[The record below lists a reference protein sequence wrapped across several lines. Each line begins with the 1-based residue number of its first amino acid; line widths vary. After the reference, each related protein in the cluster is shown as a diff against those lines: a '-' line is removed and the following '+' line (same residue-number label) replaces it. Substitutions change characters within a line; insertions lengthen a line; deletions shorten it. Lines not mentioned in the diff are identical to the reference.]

1 MSDDLQA
8 VNPRARLFRV
18 ILSVYGIG
26 IYIFLF
32 APIAVL
38 ILLSF
43 NSSTVVGF
51 PMAGFTT
58 DWYARLVH
66 DNVILGA
73 LEKSLIVAFWVTVLS
88 TVIGTMAAFPLVR
101 ANIKNRGGVRVFIT
115 LPIMMPGLL
124 IGVAILVLATNVLH
138 IQPSIQTAIIGQ
150 TVLATPF
157 VILVVSSR
165 LEALDRNL
173 ERAAADLGA
182 NGAQRILFVVLPLIY
197 PGIIAGGLI
206 ALTLSLDEF
215 IVTNFIIGADQTLP
229 IYIYNQL
236 KFGITP
242 EVNALATLMLLGTL
256 AVAGVT
262 FGALR
267 LVKALA
273 SVRGRASGGSEV
285 PKPHRPTGGLGG
297 AVVEGIKAASSD
309 ACLVMDGDL
318 QHPPEKIPEMLET
331 LRRGDVDVVVASRYI
346 GDGTATGSRTARR
359 VLVSRASTP
368 VTRAMFPVRLK
379 EVSDPMTGFFL
390 IDRRAS
396 TSTTSSR
403 GVSRSCSRSWR
414 ARPLRVAEVPFHFA
428 DRHAGESKA
437 SFAPGPALPHPARR
451 APLRQD
457 VALRRHRRTGRDREH
472 RHRLGAHPHGR
483 RLHRRRG
490 DRLRSHDHR
499 RTSS

>member
-18 ILSVYGIG
+18 ILSFYGVG

-32 APIAVL
+32 APIAVM

-43 NSSTVVGF
+43 NTSRVVGF

-58 DWYARLVH
+58 DWYTRLAS
-66 DNVILGA
+66 DNVILNA

-138 IQPSIQTAIIGQ
+138 IQPSIETAIIGQ

-165 LEALDRNL
+165 LESLDRNL

-182 NGAQRILFVVLPLIY
+182 GGFQRIVFVVLPLIY
-197 PGIIAGGLI
+197 PGIIAGALI

-215 IVTNFIIGADQTLP
+215 VVTNFIIGADQTLP

-256 AVAGVT
+256 AVAGGT

-273 SVRGRASGGSEV
+273 SVTKKTNRMEEPAS
-285 PKPHRPTGGLGG
+285 
-297 AVVEGIKAASSD
+297 
-309 ACLVMDGDL
+309 
-318 QHPPEKIPEMLET
+318 
-331 LRRGDVDVVVASRYI
+331 
-346 GDGTATGSRTARR
+346 AT
-359 VLVSRASTP
+359 V
-368 VTRAMFPVRLK
+368 
-379 EVSDPMTGFFL
+379 
-390 IDRRAS
+390 
-396 TSTTSSR
+396 
-403 GVSRSCSRSWR
+403 
-414 ARPLRVAEVPFHFA
+414 
-428 DRHAGESKA
+428 
-437 SFAPGPALPHPARR
+437 
-451 APLRQD
+451 
-457 VALRRHRRTGRDREH
+457 
-472 RHRLGAHPHGR
+472 
-483 RLHRRRG
+483 
-490 DRLRSHDHR
+490 
-499 RTSS
+499 

>member
-1 MSDDLQA
+1 MSDELQA

-18 ILSVYGIG
+18 ILTFYGVG

-32 APIAVL
+32 APIAVM

-43 NSSTVVGF
+43 NSSRVVGF

-58 DWYARLVH
+58 DWYSRLSH
-66 DNVILGA
+66 DTVILNA
-73 LEKSLIVAFWVTVLS
+73 LEKSVFVALWVTVFS

-101 ANIKNRGGVRVFIT
+101 ANIKNRGGGRVFIT

-124 IGVAILVLATNVLH
+124 IGVAIIVLATNVPH
-138 IQPSIQTAIIGQ
+138 IQPSVYTAISGQ

-182 NGAQRILFVVLPLIY
+182 NAPQRILFVVLPLIY
-197 PGIIAGGLI
+197 PGIIAGALI

-256 AVAGVT
+256 AVAGLT

-267 LVKALA
+267 LVKVLTSVTKITNRLEEPA
-273 SVRGRASGGSEV
+273 S
-285 PKPHRPTGGLGG
+285 
-297 AVVEGIKAASSD
+297 
-309 ACLVMDGDL
+309 
-318 QHPPEKIPEMLET
+318 
-331 LRRGDVDVVVASRYI
+331 
-346 GDGTATGSRTARR
+346 
-359 VLVSRASTP
+359 
-368 VTRAMFPVRLK
+368 
-379 EVSDPMTGFFL
+379 
-390 IDRRAS
+390 
-396 TSTTSSR
+396 
-403 GVSRSCSRSWR
+403 
-414 ARPLRVAEVPFHFA
+414 AEV
-428 DRHAGESKA
+428 
-437 SFAPGPALPHPARR
+437 
-451 APLRQD
+451 
-457 VALRRHRRTGRDREH
+457 
-472 RHRLGAHPHGR
+472 
-483 RLHRRRG
+483 
-490 DRLRSHDHR
+490 
-499 RTSS
+499 

>member
-8 VNPRARLFRV
+8 VNPRARLFRI
-18 ILSVYGIG
+18 ILSFYGVG

-32 APIAVL
+32 APIAVM

-43 NSSTVVGF
+43 NTSRVVGF

-58 DWYARLVH
+58 DWYSRLSQ
-66 DNVILGA
+66 DTVILNA
-73 LEKSLIVAFWVTVLS
+73 LEKSLIVAFWVTVFS

-138 IQPSIQTAIIGQ
+138 VQPSLETAIIGQ

-182 NGAQRILFVVLPLIY
+182 GGFQRTVFVVLPLIY
-197 PGIIAGGLI
+197 PGIIAGALI

-256 AVAGVT
+256 AVAGMT

-267 LVKALA
+267 LVKLLA
-273 SVRGRASGGSEV
+273 SVTR
-285 PKPHRPTGGLGG
+285 T
-297 AVVEGIKAASSD
+297 
-309 ACLVMDGDL
+309 
-318 QHPPEKIPEMLET
+318 T
-331 LRRGDVDVVVASRYI
+331 NRR
-346 GDGTATGSRTARR
+346 
-359 VLVSRASTP
+359 
-368 VTRAMFPVRLK
+368 
-379 EVSDPMTGFFL
+379 E
-390 IDRRAS
+390 
-396 TSTTSSR
+396 
-403 GVSRSCSRSWR
+403 
-414 ARPLRVAEVPFHFA
+414 
-428 DRHAGESKA
+428 
-437 SFAPGPALPHPARR
+437 PAR
-451 APLRQD
+451 
-457 VALRRHRRTGRDREH
+457 V
-472 RHRLGAHPHGR
+472 
-483 RLHRRRG
+483 
-490 DRLRSHDHR
+490 
-499 RTSS
+499 

>member
-18 ILSVYGIG
+18 ILSFYGAG

-32 APIAVL
+32 APIAVM

-43 NSSTVVGF
+43 NTSRVVGF

-58 DWYARLVH
+58 DWYTRLAS
-66 DNVILGA
+66 DTVIFNA
-73 LEKSLIVAFWVTVLS
+73 LQKSLIVAFWVTVLS

-138 IQPSIQTAIIGQ
+138 IQPSIYTAIIGQ

-182 NGAQRILFVVLPLIY
+182 SGTQRILFVVLPLIY
-197 PGIIAGGLI
+197 PGIIAGALI

-267 LVKALA
+267 LVKVLA
-273 SVRGRASGGSEV
+273 SVTKNTKRLEESAS
-285 PKPHRPTGGLGG
+285 
-297 AVVEGIKAASSD
+297 AS
-309 ACLVMDGDL
+309 A
-318 QHPPEKIPEMLET
+318 
-331 LRRGDVDVVVASRYI
+331 
-346 GDGTATGSRTARR
+346 
-359 VLVSRASTP
+359 
-368 VTRAMFPVRLK
+368 
-379 EVSDPMTGFFL
+379 
-390 IDRRAS
+390 
-396 TSTTSSR
+396 
-403 GVSRSCSRSWR
+403 
-414 ARPLRVAEVPFHFA
+414 
-428 DRHAGESKA
+428 
-437 SFAPGPALPHPARR
+437 
-451 APLRQD
+451 
-457 VALRRHRRTGRDREH
+457 
-472 RHRLGAHPHGR
+472 
-483 RLHRRRG
+483 
-490 DRLRSHDHR
+490 
-499 RTSS
+499 

>member
-18 ILSVYGIG
+18 ILSFYGIG

-32 APIAVL
+32 APIAVM

-43 NSSTVVGF
+43 NTSRVVGF

-58 DWYARLVH
+58 DWYARLTH
-66 DNVILGA
+66 DTVILNA
-73 LEKSLIVAFWVTVLS
+73 LEKSLIVAFWVTLLS
-88 TVIGTMAAFPLVR
+88 TIVGTMAAFPLVR
-101 ANIKNRGGVRVFIT
+101 ANIRNRGGVRVFIT

-138 IQPSIQTAIIGQ
+138 IQPSLETAIIGQ

-165 LEALDRNL
+165 LEALDRNM

-182 NGAQRILFVVLPLIY
+182 GAFQRIMFVVLPLIY
-197 PGIIAGGLI
+197 PGIIAGALI

-256 AVAGVT
+256 AVAGGT

-267 LVKALA
+267 LVKMLA
-273 SVRGRASGGSEV
+273 SNT
-285 PKPHRPTGGLGG
+285 KKTHHR
-297 AVVEGIKAASSD
+297 E
-309 ACLVMDGDL
+309 
-318 QHPPEKIPEMLET
+318 E
-331 LRRGDVDVVVASRYI
+331 
-346 GDGTATGSRTARR
+346 
-359 VLVSRASTP
+359 
-368 VTRAMFPVRLK
+368 
-379 EVSDPMTGFFL
+379 
-390 IDRRAS
+390 
-396 TSTTSSR
+396 
-403 GVSRSCSRSWR
+403 
-414 ARPLRVAEVPFHFA
+414 
-428 DRHAGESKA
+428 
-437 SFAPGPALPHPARR
+437 PAR
-451 APLRQD
+451 AT
-457 VALRRHRRTGRDREH
+457 V
-472 RHRLGAHPHGR
+472 
-483 RLHRRRG
+483 
-490 DRLRSHDHR
+490 
-499 RTSS
+499 

>member
-8 VNPRARLFRV
+8 VNPRARLFRI
-18 ILSVYGIG
+18 ILSIYGIG

-58 DWYARLVH
+58 NWYARLSH
-66 DNVILGA
+66 DKVILDA
-73 LEKSLIVAFWVTVLS
+73 LEKSLFVAFWVTVLA
-88 TVIGTMAAFPLVR
+88 TLIGTAAAFPLVR

-138 IQPSIQTAIIGQ
+138 IQPSLRVAIIGQ

-182 NGAQRILFVVLPLIY
+182 GQLQRLLFVVLPLIY
-197 PGIIAGGLI
+197 PGIIAGALI

-229 IYIYNQL
+229 IFIYNQL

-256 AVAGVT
+256 AVTGGT

-267 LVKALA
+267 LVKLLA
-273 SVRGRASGGSEV
+273 STTKKTKRLEETAS
-285 PKPHRPTGGLGG
+285 
-297 AVVEGIKAASSD
+297 
-309 ACLVMDGDL
+309 
-318 QHPPEKIPEMLET
+318 
-331 LRRGDVDVVVASRYI
+331 
-346 GDGTATGSRTARR
+346 
-359 VLVSRASTP
+359 
-368 VTRAMFPVRLK
+368 
-379 EVSDPMTGFFL
+379 
-390 IDRRAS
+390 
-396 TSTTSSR
+396 
-403 GVSRSCSRSWR
+403 
-414 ARPLRVAEVPFHFA
+414 AEV
-428 DRHAGESKA
+428 
-437 SFAPGPALPHPARR
+437 
-451 APLRQD
+451 
-457 VALRRHRRTGRDREH
+457 
-472 RHRLGAHPHGR
+472 
-483 RLHRRRG
+483 
-490 DRLRSHDHR
+490 
-499 RTSS
+499 

>member
-18 ILSVYGIG
+18 ILSFYGVG

-32 APIAVL
+32 APIAVM

-43 NSSTVVGF
+43 NTSRVVGF

-58 DWYARLVH
+58 DWYTRLAS
-66 DNVILGA
+66 DTVILNA
-73 LEKSLIVAFWVTVLS
+73 LQKSLIVAFWVTVLS

-138 IQPSIQTAIIGQ
+138 IQPSIYTAIIGQ

-182 NGAQRILFVVLPLIY
+182 SGTQRILFVVLPLIY
-197 PGIIAGGLI
+197 PGIIAGALI

-267 LVKALA
+267 LVKVLA
-273 SVRGRASGGSEV
+273 SVSKNTKRLEEPAS
-285 PKPHRPTGGLGG
+285 
-297 AVVEGIKAASSD
+297 AS
-309 ACLVMDGDL
+309 A
-318 QHPPEKIPEMLET
+318 
-331 LRRGDVDVVVASRYI
+331 
-346 GDGTATGSRTARR
+346 
-359 VLVSRASTP
+359 
-368 VTRAMFPVRLK
+368 
-379 EVSDPMTGFFL
+379 
-390 IDRRAS
+390 
-396 TSTTSSR
+396 
-403 GVSRSCSRSWR
+403 
-414 ARPLRVAEVPFHFA
+414 
-428 DRHAGESKA
+428 
-437 SFAPGPALPHPARR
+437 
-451 APLRQD
+451 
-457 VALRRHRRTGRDREH
+457 
-472 RHRLGAHPHGR
+472 
-483 RLHRRRG
+483 
-490 DRLRSHDHR
+490 
-499 RTSS
+499 

>member
-18 ILSVYGIG
+18 ILSFYGVG

-32 APIAVL
+32 APIAVM

-43 NSSTVVGF
+43 NTSRVVGF

-58 DWYARLVH
+58 DWYSRLTH
-66 DNVILGA
+66 DTVILNA

-88 TVIGTMAAFPLVR
+88 TIVGTMAAFPLVR
-101 ANIKNRGGVRVFIT
+101 ADIRNRGGVRVFIT

-138 IQPSIQTAIIGQ
+138 IQPSLETAIIGQ

-165 LEALDRNL
+165 LEALDRNM

-182 NGAQRILFVVLPLIY
+182 GAFQRIMFVVLPLIY
-197 PGIIAGGLI
+197 PGIIAGALI

-256 AVAGVT
+256 AVAGGT

-267 LVKALA
+267 LVQKLA
-273 SVRGRASGGSEV
+273 SINK
-285 PKPHRPTGGLGG
+285 KPHHM
-297 AVVEGIKAASSD
+297 E
-309 ACLVMDGDL
+309 
-318 QHPPEKIPEMLET
+318 E
-331 LRRGDVDVVVASRYI
+331 
-346 GDGTATGSRTARR
+346 
-359 VLVSRASTP
+359 
-368 VTRAMFPVRLK
+368 
-379 EVSDPMTGFFL
+379 
-390 IDRRAS
+390 
-396 TSTTSSR
+396 
-403 GVSRSCSRSWR
+403 
-414 ARPLRVAEVPFHFA
+414 
-428 DRHAGESKA
+428 
-437 SFAPGPALPHPARR
+437 PAR
-451 APLRQD
+451 AT
-457 VALRRHRRTGRDREH
+457 V
-472 RHRLGAHPHGR
+472 
-483 RLHRRRG
+483 
-490 DRLRSHDHR
+490 
-499 RTSS
+499 

>member
-1 MSDDLQA
+1 MAEDLRA

-18 ILSVYGIG
+18 ILSVYGVG
-26 IYIFLF
+26 IYVFLF

-58 DWYARLVH
+58 DWYARLAH
-66 DNVILGA
+66 DHVILGA

-124 IGVAILVLATNVLH
+124 IGVARLWLATKVLH
-138 IQPSIQTAIIGQ
+138 IQPSLYTAIIGQ

-182 NGAQRILFVVLPLIY
+182 SGPQRIVFVVLPLIY
-197 PGIIAGGLI
+197 PGIIAGALI

-215 IVTNFIIGADQTLP
+215 IVTNFILGADQTLP

-256 AVAGVT
+256 AVAGLT

-267 LVKALA
+267 LVKVLA
-273 SVRGRASGGSEV
+273 SANKNTTRLGEPASAWGGWAGSVRGV
-285 PKPHRPTGGLGG
+285 PGCLSHTG
-297 AVVEGIKAASSD
+297 
-309 ACLVMDGDL
+309 
-318 QHPPEKIPEMLET
+318 P
-331 LRRGDVDVVVASRYI
+331 
-346 GDGTATGSRTARR
+346 
-359 VLVSRASTP
+359 
-368 VTRAMFPVRLK
+368 
-379 EVSDPMTGFFL
+379 
-390 IDRRAS
+390 
-396 TSTTSSR
+396 
-403 GVSRSCSRSWR
+403 
-414 ARPLRVAEVPFHFA
+414 
-428 DRHAGESKA
+428 
-437 SFAPGPALPHPARR
+437 
-451 APLRQD
+451 
-457 VALRRHRRTGRDREH
+457 
-472 RHRLGAHPHGR
+472 
-483 RLHRRRG
+483 
-490 DRLRSHDHR
+490 
-499 RTSS
+499 

>member
-8 VNPRARLFRV
+8 VNPRAGLFRT
-18 ILSVYGIG
+18 ILSFYGVG

-43 NSSTVVGF
+43 NSSSVVGF

-58 DWYARLVH
+58 DWYSRLSQ
-66 DNVILGA
+66 DNVILDA
-73 LEKSLIVAFWVTVLS
+73 LEKSLFVAFWVTVLA
-88 TVIGTMAAFPLVR
+88 TLIGTAAAFPLVR
-101 ANIKNRGGVRVFIT
+101 ANIKSRGGVRVFIT

-138 IQPSIQTAIIGQ
+138 IQPSLKVAIIGQ

-182 NGAQRILFVVLPLIY
+182 GPLQRLLFVVLPLIY
-197 PGIIAGGLI
+197 PGIIAGALI

-215 IVTNFIIGADQTLP
+215 VVTNFIIGADQTLP

-256 AVAGVT
+256 AVAGLT

-267 LVKALA
+267 LVKVLTSFTKKSNQAELEEPA
-273 SVRGRASGGSEV
+273 RAAVRAGGDVSVVLEAFLDHSLEETLTWLSTEV
-285 PKPHRPTGGLGG
+285 PEVTAVEVGAGGY
-297 AVVEGIKAASSD
+297 A
-309 ACLVMDGDL
+309 
-318 QHPPEKIPEMLET
+318 
-331 LRRGDVDVVVASRYI
+331 
-346 GDGTATGSRTARR
+346 
-359 VLVSRASTP
+359 
-368 VTRAMFPVRLK
+368 
-379 EVSDPMTGFFL
+379 
-390 IDRRAS
+390 
-396 TSTTSSR
+396 
-403 GVSRSCSRSWR
+403 
-414 ARPLRVAEVPFHFA
+414 
-428 DRHAGESKA
+428 
-437 SFAPGPALPHPARR
+437 PHPHLDPDELLTDASARQAWLSTLEGHGIR
-451 APLRQD
+451 LDALNVWGNPLHPD
-457 VALRRHRRTGRDREH
+457 KAIADDHDAALRRAVRLAGELGTNTSRRD
-472 RHRLGAHPHGR
+472 GR
-483 RLHRRRG
+483 RSGGCRRRPG
-490 DRLRSHDHR
+490 RGLRRRRLAPVSGGRPR
-499 RTSS
+499 PAVG

>member
-18 ILSVYGIG
+18 ILSFYGVG

-32 APIAVL
+32 APIAVM

-43 NSSTVVGF
+43 NSSRVVGF

-58 DWYARLVH
+58 DWYSRLSH
-66 DNVILGA
+66 DTVILKA

-138 IQPSIQTAIIGQ
+138 IQPSLRVAIIGQ

-165 LEALDRNL
+165 LEALDRNF

-182 NGAQRILFVVLPLIY
+182 GPLQRLLFVVLPLVY
-197 PGIIAGGLI
+197 PGIIAGALI
-206 ALTLSLDEF
+206 AATLSLDEF
-215 IVTNFIIGADQTLP
+215 VVTNFIIGADQTLP

-256 AVAGVT
+256 AVAGAT
-262 FGALR
+262 FGAMK
-267 LVKALA
+267 LVQMLA
-273 SVRGRASGGSEV
+273 SVTKNKRTEV
-285 PKPHRPTGGLGG
+285 P
-297 AVVEGIKAASSD
+297 AS
-309 ACLVMDGDL
+309 
-318 QHPPEKIPEMLET
+318 
-331 LRRGDVDVVVASRYI
+331 
-346 GDGTATGSRTARR
+346 
-359 VLVSRASTP
+359 
-368 VTRAMFPVRLK
+368 
-379 EVSDPMTGFFL
+379 
-390 IDRRAS
+390 
-396 TSTTSSR
+396 
-403 GVSRSCSRSWR
+403 
-414 ARPLRVAEVPFHFA
+414 AEV
-428 DRHAGESKA
+428 
-437 SFAPGPALPHPARR
+437 
-451 APLRQD
+451 
-457 VALRRHRRTGRDREH
+457 
-472 RHRLGAHPHGR
+472 
-483 RLHRRRG
+483 
-490 DRLRSHDHR
+490 
-499 RTSS
+499 

>member
-1 MSDDLQA
+1 MSDEMQA
-8 VNPRARLFRV
+8 VNPRALLCRV
-18 ILSVYGIG
+18 ILSFYGVG

-32 APIAVL
+32 APIAVM

-43 NSSTVVGF
+43 NSSRVVGF

-58 DWYARLVH
+58 DWYSRLTH
-66 DNVILGA
+66 DTVILNA
-73 LEKSLIVAFWVTVLS
+73 LEKSLFVAFWVTVLS

-101 ANIKNRGGVRVFIT
+101 ANIKNRGGARVFIT

-138 IQPSIQTAIIGQ
+138 IQPSLYTAIIGQ

-182 NGAQRILFVVLPLIY
+182 SGPQRIVFVVLPLIY
-197 PGIIAGGLI
+197 PGIIAGALI

-242 EVNALATLMLLGTL
+242 EVNALATLMLVGTL

-267 LVKALA
+267 LVKAL
-273 SVRGRASGGSEV
+273 
-285 PKPHRPTGGLGG
+285 
-297 AVVEGIKAASSD
+297 
-309 ACLVMDGDL
+309 
-318 QHPPEKIPEMLET
+318 
-331 LRRGDVDVVVASRYI
+331 
-346 GDGTATGSRTARR
+346 
-359 VLVSRASTP
+359 TP
-368 VTRAMFPVRLK
+368 VTKKTNPLEEA
-379 EVSDPMTGFFL
+379 
-390 IDRRAS
+390 
-396 TSTTSSR
+396 
-403 GVSRSCSRSWR
+403 
-414 ARPLRVAEVPFHFA
+414 ARAEV
-428 DRHAGESKA
+428 
-437 SFAPGPALPHPARR
+437 
-451 APLRQD
+451 
-457 VALRRHRRTGRDREH
+457 
-472 RHRLGAHPHGR
+472 
-483 RLHRRRG
+483 
-490 DRLRSHDHR
+490 
-499 RTSS
+499 

>member
-18 ILSVYGIG
+18 ILSFYGVG

-32 APIAVL
+32 APIAVM

-43 NSSTVVGF
+43 NSSRVVGF

-58 DWYARLVH
+58 DWYSRLTH
-66 DNVILGA
+66 DTVILNA
-73 LEKSLIVAFWVTVLS
+73 LEKSLIVALWVTVLS
-88 TVIGTMAAFPLVR
+88 TVIGTMASFPLVR

-124 IGVAILVLATNVLH
+124 IGVAILVLVTNVLH
-138 IQPSIQTAIIGQ
+138 IQPSLYTAIIGQ

-182 NGAQRILFVVLPLIY
+182 SAPQRILFVVLPLIY
-197 PGIIAGGLI
+197 PGIIAGALI

-215 IVTNFIIGADQTLP
+215 VVTNFIIGADQTLP

-267 LVKALA
+267 LVKVLA
-273 SVRGRASGGSEV
+273 SVTKTTKRLEEPAS
-285 PKPHRPTGGLGG
+285 
-297 AVVEGIKAASSD
+297 A
-309 ACLVMDGDL
+309 
-318 QHPPEKIPEMLET
+318 
-331 LRRGDVDVVVASRYI
+331 
-346 GDGTATGSRTARR
+346 
-359 VLVSRASTP
+359 
-368 VTRAMFPVRLK
+368 
-379 EVSDPMTGFFL
+379 
-390 IDRRAS
+390 
-396 TSTTSSR
+396 
-403 GVSRSCSRSWR
+403 
-414 ARPLRVAEVPFHFA
+414 
-428 DRHAGESKA
+428 
-437 SFAPGPALPHPARR
+437 
-451 APLRQD
+451 
-457 VALRRHRRTGRDREH
+457 
-472 RHRLGAHPHGR
+472 
-483 RLHRRRG
+483 
-490 DRLRSHDHR
+490 
-499 RTSS
+499 